1 MRNTSN
7 QKITDGEHGV
17 NWVEIIQLR
26 SYRFIPETL
35 RELKQTIVEN
45 EQIEGLK
52 TFEIYHNASVETDTG
67 IHIHWKT
74 SEDRI
79 KRSSLGLRIAL
90 ALKDFGHVY
99 HTIWVED

>member
-1 MRNTSN
+1 M
-7 QKITDGEHGV
+7 
-17 NWVEIIQLR
+17 NWIEIIELR
-26 SYRFIPETL
+26 SYRFKSETL
-35 RELKQTIVEN
+35 KELKQAIVED
-45 EQIEGLK
+45 EQDEGLK
-52 TFEIYHNASVETDTG
+52 AFEIYHNASVETDTG